1 MNMEEEEGKSGFDS
15 STFPDFPPYLK
26 IRIMPMTMTSCRAC
40 WRVAWFDLPV
50 ARVGNRAKMEVCP
63 KKLQRKRRRIG
74 VGPSV
79 RRGPSVRPCALLRFA
94 PYPICVYYLRNAVHH
109 HHWWRARIGATTG
122 INFLSD
128 LRQRLFSESYRGSR
142 GKVLEFSE
150 VSLTTWKSA
159 WILRSK
165 SDHVEKCL
173 NSQK

>member
-1 MNMEEEEGKSGFDS
+1 
-15 STFPDFPPYLK
+15 
-26 IRIMPMTMTSCRAC
+26 MPMTMTSCRAC

-63 KKLQRKRRRIG
+63 KKVTTG
-74 VGPSV
+74 SV
-79 RRGPSVRPCALLRFA
+79 CLCELLRFA
-94 PYPICVYYLRNAVHH
+94 PYPICVIFSVYYLRNAVHH

-142 GKVLEFSE
+142 GKMLEFSE

-165 SDHVEKCL
+165 SLLCRRCL
-173 NSQK
+173 VFTWIALFSSSRFQRWRLGNRR